1 MPSDLK
7 PDGSTRVQIYGSSVS
22 GNRKY
27 KTEFLKL
34 TQFLQ
39 AEEVLFE
46 FVDIAAD
53 EAAKA
58 YMRGKATNVTSI
70 PLLFCDGE
78 YRGTFEQ
85 AAEAVE
91 GFELRDFLGL
101 DDEPVH
107 LDDVSN
113 LTEEQI
119 AKLTEEIDKPPPAAQ
134 AAVRPAL
141 RSSQI
146 LMRSYASESD
156 RPIKLDPTP
165 VETKQGTAATE
176 PTASEPSKDNTENP
190 AQARPQSIYDL
201 DPLLRGAQE
210 LHKAASEAADSK
222 PSTQEPTP
230 ESHPLQA
237 VQTDAP
243 HDRQSP
249 QRARRPGG
257 SGSRRRAEPSDNR
270 AWRITLG
277 LLTAGGLG
285 SLFYFG
291 RPIDPND
298 KALMER
304 CDIPA
309 DQLAPLTGMWARAKF
324 RMADLRR
331 QFTSPA
337 WDHLLP
343 EPLPEQYQR
352 PYTLLI
358 NLDETLIHSSWD
370 VDNGWRVAKRPGVDF
385 FLGYLSKFYEIV
397 IFTTQPSYSAMPII
411 EKLDPY
417 GYTMYQLYRE
427 STRYEDGKYIKDI
440 SNLNRDLSKVIALDS
455 NPEAYCRQPLN
466 LLSVQPWRGDPTDD
480 YLDRLLPFLEFLAMN
495 DVSDVRKVLQSYE
508 GKDVAVEFQKWE
520 DAVKRTLRAQWE
532 EEQEKKKGG
541 LASWLSMASPTGGSA
556 VANEPPVPLFEQNRQ
571 ALRKAFIEE
580 QETIKEQAEAERQR
594 MMEEQAQQLKEMKLT
609 MWKLITEG
617 VPPPPSANGGPQ
629 AS

>member
-1 MPSDLK
+1 MAHLL
-7 PDGSTRVQIYGSSVS
+7 STWR
-22 GNRKY
+22 
-27 KTEFLKL
+27 L
-34 TQFLQ
+34 T
-39 AEEVLFE
+39 A
-46 FVDIAAD
+46 
-53 EAAKA
+53 
-58 YMRGKATNVTSI
+58 
-70 PLLFCDGE
+70 
-78 YRGTFEQ
+78 
-85 AAEAVE
+85 
-91 GFELRDFLGL
+91 
-101 DDEPVH
+101 
-107 LDDVSN
+107 
-113 LTEEQI
+113 
-119 AKLTEEIDKPPPAAQ
+119 PAAH
-134 AAVRPAL
+134 AAVRPTL
-141 RSSQI
+141 RSCQG
-146 LMRSYASESD
+146 LMRTYASEPD
-156 RPIKLDPTP
+156 RPIKPAPTSA
-165 VETKQGTAATE
+165 ETKQDTTTTE
-176 PTASEPSKDNTENP
+176 PRALESSKDNAENP
-190 AQARPQSIYDL
+190 AQSRPQSIYDL

-210 LHKAASEAADSK
+210 LHNAASQVAD
-222 PSTQEPTP
+222 PQPPTQEPTP
-230 ESHPLQA
+230 ESHPLTA
-237 VQTDAP
+237 VEPEAP
-243 HDRQSP
+243 RDRPTS

-257 SGSRRRAEPSDNR
+257 GGRHRRANPSDGR

-285 SLFYFG
+285 SLFYLG
-291 RPIDPND
+291 RPIDPNN
-298 KALMER
+298 KTLLER

-309 DQLAPLTGMWARAKF
+309 GQLASLTGTWVRAKF
-324 RMADLRR
+324 RVAELRR
-331 QFTSPA
+331 QFTNPA

-343 EPLPEQYQR
+343 EPLPELYQR

-440 SNLNRDLSKVIALDS
+440 SNLNRDLAKVIALDS
-455 NPEAYCRQPLN
+455 NPEAYCRQPQN
-466 LLSVQPWRGDPTDD
+466 LLPVQPWRGDATDD

-532 EEQEKKKGG
+532 EEQEKKKSG

-556 VANEPPVPLFEQNRQ
+556 VTNEPPVPLFEQNRQ
-571 ALRKAFIEE
+571 ALRQAFLEE
-580 QETIKEQAEAERQR
+580 QESIKEQAEAERKR

-617 VPPPPSANGGPQ
+617 VPPPPGANGGPQ